1 MKIRQVIKEAAGV
14 TAAFAFGRF
23 NPAHQGHIA
32 VWQTVERA
40 GVKWYI
46 GTNPTTIG
54 ANDPLTFEQKS
65 AWMQAIY
72 PQITGHI
79 VPETSVMTL
88 AARIFKELGN
98 KEDATVAYITDA
110 DDWAWSGKLLN
121 QYNGVEG
128 KHGYYK
134 FAQIV
139 HVPSP
144 RVSSAT
150 ALRDAARADSKVAF
164 YQASGTDPKLKVAGK
179 TYFDTVKE
187 AVTKYPLPV
196 KKAKKTQGVAEG
208 DRPGMKDGRPYSDPL
223 RRHPGNDS
231 YMTPEYLIQKYQDEL
246 KKIAAG
252 PYKRPKDVAM
262 YKARIAKLQRQ
273 QGVAEGLNEDEYDKY
288 EAGVMDE
295 SEAVAKMFTRLA
307 RQGRD
312 PLDIIANRFGWG
324 TYELDDLAQE
334 HGFEDSAEW
343 LNSFEQGVAEAELD
357 EAKEKAKRTEED
369 IFHKG
374 KKVGSITT
382 TTTPSGM
389 TFYTAQ
395 VGNSFVAGSDTREE
409 SLKHLKRL
417 YRDYYKKKSVSEGKE
432 EKITSLEKKIAAKQD
447 ALGLAR
453 ERRRMQGQRQ
463 QGQREIK
470 LQRDIDDLNSQIAEL
485 KKVVSEGTFT
495 PMELAVM
502 EGGHSLPEAEK
513 IAGRYDPADFDSMVQ
528 RLSKIAKAGP
538 MKTIWDPEKRVYKTV
553 PDTGKQ
559 KKIAEAVVKVV
570 EVIKQRKGLWKK

>member
-1 MKIRQVIKEAAGV
+1 
-14 TAAFAFGRF
+14 
-23 NPAHQGHIA
+23 
-32 VWQTVERA
+32 
-40 GVKWYI
+40 
-46 GTNPTTIG
+46 
-54 ANDPLTFEQKS
+54 
-65 AWMQAIY
+65 
-72 PQITGHI
+72 
-79 VPETSVMTL
+79 
-88 AARIFKELGN
+88 
-98 KEDATVAYITDA
+98 
-110 DDWAWSGKLLN
+110 
-121 QYNGVEG
+121 
-128 KHGYYK
+128 
-134 FAQIV
+134 
-139 HVPSP
+139 
-144 RVSSAT
+144 
-150 ALRDAARADSKVAF
+150 
-164 YQASGTDPKLKVAGK
+164 
-179 TYFDTVKE
+179 
-187 AVTKYPLPV
+187 
-196 KKAKKTQGVAEG
+196 
-208 DRPGMKDGRPYSDPL
+208 
-223 RRHPGNDS
+223 
-231 YMTPEYLIQKYQDEL
+231 
-246 KKIAAG
+246 
-252 PYKRPKDVAM
+252 
-262 YKARIAKLQRQ
+262 
-273 QGVAEGLNEDEYDKY
+273 
-288 EAGVMDE
+288 
-295 SEAVAKMFTRLA
+295 
-307 RQGRD
+307 
-312 PLDIIANRFGWG
+312 LDIIANRFGWG

-470 LQRDIDDLNSQIAEL
+470 IQRDIDDLNSQIAEL

-553 PDTGKQ
+553 PDTDKQ